1 MNTIQN
7 IRHRLDVTQAILA
20 DALGVTQ
27 GNISHYE
34 RGQTVP
40 PDVAARL
47 IEFAKSMGH
56 QISFDDIY
64 AHKSK
69 QAEAA

>member
-7 IRHRLDVTQAILA
+7 IRKKLGVTQAALA
-20 DALGVTQ
+20 SGLGVSQ

-40 PDVAARL
+40 PEVASRL
-47 IEFAKSMGH
+47 IKFARSLGVSV
-56 QISFDDIY
+56 SFDDIY
-64 AHKSK
+64 AETFKETNH
-69 QAEAA
+69 A